1 MGDIDAAAAI
11 DRYPKIERY
20 AAPCPQHKLIAR
32 ADDIIFRYR
41 YPVERSEGSRH
52 VAKEHA
58 AKNRQDLACVGRDKL
73 LKLSQGFGT
82 KANR

>member
-1 MGDIDAAAAI
+1 MRNIDAAAAI
-11 DRYPKIERY
+11 DRDPQIERY
-20 AAPCPQHKLIAR
+20 ASPCPQHKLIAW

-41 YPVERSEGSRH
+41 HPVERSEGGRH

-58 AKNRQDLACVGRDKL
+58 AKNRQDLTRVGRDKL
-73 LKLSQGFGT
+73 LKLSQRFGT